1 MKTIIG
7 SKDITVFLTGRVDSV
22 NAPEVEGELFDIA
35 ECNKGKKLVL
45 DSSEMEYISSAGL
58 RVLMKLKKKYNDFEL
73 INVTPDI
80 YEILSTTGFTEILT
94 IHKKLKEITV
104 NEDNFIGAGANGKV
118 YRLDDERIVKVYNPI
133 SNPPEKIEREKA
145 AARQAFVHGIPS
157 AIPFDIVKI
166 DGMYG
171 MIYEL
176 INADT
181 LGKYINS
188 HPEEMEKYA
197 VEMAELLRQ
206 LHDTEFTGNELPDA
220 RLGLK
225 NWIKIAEDS
234 GYYRQSDLDKVYDL
248 VDSIPHRDTF
258 IHGDFHPGNIMLSD
272 GEMFLIDMTDAS
284 IGHPVIDLLGMF
296 QLMKLL
302 PLKRPAIAPR
312 YTGMKMELSVGMWDA
327 FLRRYLGS
335 DDASKISE
343 VEKVLGIY
351 GFIRSLGGVTF
362 SDEVPDG
369 VRREQA
375 AKIIHCI
382 LKGIEQG
389 ITNVDFL

>member
-1 MKTIIG
+1 MTELSVFVDESGDFGEYRAHSPYYIITLVIHDQSSRIEEELKNLENSLSNLG
-7 SKDITVFLTGRVDSV
+7 YPEHCIHTGPMIRGEQEYRYVDISIRQ
-22 NAPEVEGELFDIA
+22 
-35 ECNKGKKLVL
+35 KL
-45 DSSEMEYISSAGL
+45 
-58 RVLMKLKKKYNDFEL
+58 LKKMMTFTRRIDVGYKMFFIEKRKVNDPLEA
-73 INVTPDI
+73 VVQ
-80 YEILSTTGFTEILT
+80 LSKQISRFI
-94 IHKKLKEITV
+94 K
-104 NEDNFIGAGANGKV
+104 DNLEYFI
-118 YRLDDERIVKVYNPI
+118 
-133 SNPPEKIEREKA
+133 S
-145 AARQAFVHGIPS
+145 
-157 AIPFDIVKI
+157 FDIVKI

-206 LHDTEFTGNELPDA
+206 LHDTEFNENELPDA

-302 PLKRPAIAPR
+302 PLMKPAIAPR

-327 FLRRYLGS
+327 FLRRYLGT

>member
-1 MKTIIG
+1 LKTVID
-7 SKDITVFLTGRVDSV
+7 SSSVTVFFKGRVDSV
-22 NAPEVEGELFDIA
+22 NAPEVERELFEIA
-35 ECNKGKKLVL
+35 ENNKGRKPVL
-45 DSSEMEYISSAGL
+45 DFSELEYISSAGL
-58 RVLMKLKKKYNDFEL
+58 RVLMKLKKKYETLEL

-94 IHKKLKEITV
+94 IHKKLKEISV
-104 NEDNFIGAGANGKV
+104 SEENYIGAGANGKV
-118 YRLDDERIVKVYNPI
+118 YRLDDERIVKLYNPV

-166 DGMYG
+166 DGMLG

-181 LGKYINS
+181 LGKYINM
-188 HPEEMEKYA
+188 HPEDMEKYA
-197 VEMAELLRQ
+197 VEMAQLLRQ
-206 LHDTEFTGNELPDA
+206 LHDTEFTENELPDA

-234 GYYRQSDLDKVYDL
+234 GYYKQSDLDKVYDL
-248 VDSIPHRDTF
+248 VDSIPWRNTF
-258 IHGDFHPGNIMLSD
+258 IHGDFHPGNIMISD

-284 IGHPVIDLLGMF
+284 IGHPVIDLLGAF

-302 PLKRPAIAPR
+302 PSKNSAFAPR
-312 YTGMKMELSVGMWDA
+312 YTGMKMEVSVGMWDI
-327 FLRRYLGS
+327 FIRNYLGT
-335 DDASKISE
+335 DDISKIAE
-343 VEKVLGIY
+343 VERTLSIY
-351 GFIRSLGGVTF
+351 GLIRSLGGVTF
-362 SDEVPDG
+362 SDGVPDNA
-369 VRREQA
+369 RIEQA
-375 AKIIHCI
+375 AKIIYSI

-389 ITNVDFL
+389 AAKIDFI